1 MDIRKIKKLIDL
13 VEDSGIAEIEI
24 HEGEESVRIS
34 RYNPHPAPVT
44 YAAPQPY
51 MPAMPAPAILEA
63 TPAASA
69 KAAPADNHA
78 KAVKSPMVGTFYRSP
93 SPASKPFVEEGQKIH
108 DGDTLCIIEAMKILN
123 QITSDRT
130 GTLTKILVENGS
142 PVEFDQP
149 LFIIE

>member
-34 RYNPHPAPVT
+34 RHSQHPPVAMAAPV
-44 YAAPQPY
+44 AVAPI
-51 MPAMPAPAILEA
+51 AEAPP
-63 TPAASA
+63 PAAA
-69 KAAPADNHA
+69 VPAADNA
-78 KAVKSPMVGTFYRSP
+78 VDAVKSPMVGTFYRAP
-93 SPASKPFVEEGQKIH
+93 SPTSSPFIEEGQLVKE
-108 DGDTLCIIEAMKILN
+108 GDTLCIIEAMKILN
-123 QITSDRT
+123 QITSDRS
-130 GTLTKILVENGS
+130 GKVSKILVENGS